1 MFSKQTI
8 PQFVS
13 KYLEKIGEVGDL
25 APKLKT
31 WISNERSIK
40 KAN

>member
-8 PQFVS
+8 PQFVL
-13 KYLEKIGEVGDL
+13 KYLGKTGEAGDL
-25 APKLKT
+25 PPKLKT

-40 KAN
+40 KTN